1 MWCGCVWRR
10 ASDWKRE
17 RELGAKKPP
26 NTIAEGS
33 KIQLQEVQ
41 VASKIE
47 SGGFQRSRAA
57 KKRLLKAS
65 GTLEDASRLP
75 FRGAFGRPEP
85 FKTHKGSTA
94 KKELNSKCVLERILG
109 VSETDFKWFCKVSAS

>member
-17 RELGAKKPP
+17 REFGAKKPP
-26 NTIAEGS
+26 KTIAEGS

-65 GTLEDASRLP
+65 GTLEDASRLSFRKP
-75 FRGAFGRPEP
+75 FRRPEP
-85 FKTHKGSTA
+85 FQTRQGSTA
-94 KKELNSKCVLERILG
+94 KKELKSKCVLERFLG
-109 VSETDFKWFCKVSAS
+109 VLVTDCYCFHCG